1 VATLVAGVC
10 GGVAQSTPYIGQPA
24 YKRMGSRAGYTLLTG
39 IFIGLGGMLGYV
51 SFIVELIP
59 RAVLAPILVF
69 VALDIVVQSFD
80 ACPPR
85 HAPAVAFAFFPTIA
99 RLLSIKLSNPD
110 IVPAAVFQNLL
121 NAQGKSLPEMLVTI
135 AVGNGFIITAMLW
148 GAFLA
153 ELIDRR
159 LKRSAL
165 YLAVLAVLSFFGII
179 HSASPD
185 GLMYFPWTLNGL
197 AQQIPIQ
204 FTLAYLVLGGLFLVL
219 SLSRE
224 NRERPLPAQ

>member
-1 VATLVAGVC
+1 
-10 GGVAQSTPYIGQPA
+10 
-24 YKRMGSRAGYTLLTG
+24 
-39 IFIGLGGMLGYV
+39 
-51 SFIVELIP
+51 
-59 RAVLAPILVF
+59 
-69 VALDIVVQSFD
+69 
-80 ACPPR
+80 
-85 HAPAVAFAFFPTIA
+85 
-99 RLLSIKLSNPD
+99 
-110 IVPAAVFQNLL
+110 
-121 NAQGKSLPEMLVTI
+121 MLVTI
-135 AVGNGFIITAMLW
+135 AVGNGFIVTAMLW

-197 AQQIPIQ
+197 ARQIPIQ

-219 SLSRE
+219 SFSRE
-224 NRERPLPAQ
+224 HRDPALPAQ